1 MNVKERVFEH
11 LEELVDRVAP
21 PGWEDDVRG
30 YVRDSLSDVCDRVET
45 DVMGNVIGRIDGEEK
60 FKLMFAAHMDEVG
73 IIVKSIDKKGFL
85 KFAKLGGIDDRIL
98 PGSRVTLVNSDGEKI
113 EGVIGT
119 KPPHIMEPKERKR
132 VQKHKDLFI
141 DIGASDKEEA
151 EKMVSVG
158 DVGVL
163 RGDLKRLHG
172 DRIVG
177 RGLDD
182 KVGVANMLTLA
193 ELLHEEGEVKPTV
206 YFVGTVQE
214 EVGLKGA
221 KTSAFKIY
229 PDAAVVLETAV
240 AGDVPGVKES
250 ELSLGG
256 GPALTI
262 VDASG
267 RGLIAHPKVRRLL
280 IEVAEREDIPYQ
292 LEVGE
297 GGTTD
302 ATAIHLTRGGVPSGV
317 VGVPTRY
324 LHSPSEVLDLN
335 DAENAVKLVKA
346 ATDEFPDALGE

>member
-1 MNVKERVFEH
+1 MNVKDRILEH
-11 LEELVDRVAP
+11 LKELVDGIAP
-21 PGWEDDVRG
+21 PGWEDDVRD
-30 YVRDSLSDVCDRVET
+30 YTKDSLENVCDRVET
-45 DVMGNVIGRIDGEEK
+45 DVMGNVIGRINGEEK
-60 FKLMFAAHMDEVG
+60 FELMIAAHMDEVG
-73 IIVKSIDKKGFL
+73 IIVKSIDKNGFV

-98 PGSRVTLVNSDGEKI
+98 PGSRVVIINDDGDRI
-113 EGVIGT
+113 HGVIGT
-119 KPPHIMEPKERKR
+119 KPPHIMEPKERRR

-141 DIGASDKEEA
+141 DIGAADKDEA
-151 EKMVSVG
+151 EKLVSVG
-158 DVGVL
+158 NVGVL
-163 RGDLKRLHG
+163 RGDLKKLAG
-172 DRIVG
+172 DRVVG

-193 ELLHEEGEVKPTV
+193 ELLHEEDNVKPTV

-221 KTSAFKIY
+221 RTSAFKIY

-250 ELSLGG
+250 ELSLGE
-256 GPALTI
+256 GPAITV

-267 RGLIAHPKVRRLL
+267 RGLIAHPRVRGLL
-280 IEVAEREDIPYQ
+280 VDVAEREGIPYQ

-335 DAENAVKLVKA
+335 DAENAVELVKA
-346 ATDEFPDALGE
+346 AVNEFPEALGD